1 MTRSPSRNLADLL
14 VTRSKI
20 QADNI
25 AEDAVGGGVTSYAN
39 IAALVAVAAPVSG
52 DLALVQ
58 DTNKIFVY
66 NGSGWFLIATVNNE
80 TPSSI
85 SGVNGTYILSSE
97 GIPTTITA
105 IATDPEGFPLT
116 WSYAITSGSL
126 GTTATVEQTENVFI
140 ITPLQTEGNFT
151 ISFSATDNI
160 NTPTTFVSTFSLS
173 FLSSYGIAPNLLGM
187 NSNNISGIAVS
198 ESGNSVFL
206 VGYDG
211 AQNIYK
217 WNLTTNFKL
226 DTIRPLGAATVTPSQ
241 TLAMPENTPVG
252 YWMSTNSTK
261 DPTGAGKRMYL
272 FGYGGAY
279 TAILNTPY
287 DFSSSPGWNARQIF
301 NDGTHRFGLI
311 FGATMSNSA
320 NRFYLSCT
328 TTPGLIYQWSFNNY
342 DLLQCDREGEW
353 RASTNYIF
361 GMCFNNA
368 ENRFLTGEN
377 SSVLREYSCASDARG
392 PNILNGNSSFLGDI
406 NLTSALINTYDL
418 TGASGEV
425 RGLQFSAD
433 DTRLYVALRGAGIV
447 ELLLNTPGTILDGFV
462 I

>member
-1 MTRSPSRNLADLL
+1 MSTIYLGNNLL
-14 VTRSKI
+14 SS
-20 QADNI
+20 
-25 AEDAVGGGVTSYAN
+25 GGGVKSYAN
-39 IAALVAVAAPVSG
+39 IAALVAVASPVSG

-58 DTNKIFVY
+58 NANKIFVY
-66 NGSGWFLIATVNNE
+66 NGTGWFLIATVTNE

-85 SGVNGTYILSSE
+85 SGVNGNYILSTE

-116 WSYAITSGSL
+116 WSYAVTSGSL
-126 GTTATVEQTENVFI
+126 GATATVEQTENVFI

-173 FLSSYGIAPNLLGM
+173 FLSSYGIAGGGILGM
-187 NSNNISGIAVS
+187 GTSSLSGIAVS
-198 ESGNSVFL
+198 ESGDSVFL
-206 VGYDG
+206 VGYSG
-211 AQNIYK
+211 GQNIYK

-226 DTIRPLGAATVTPSQ
+226 DTILPSGAVEVTPTQ
-241 TLAMPENTPVG
+241 TLPMPENVPIG

-287 DFSSSPGWNARQIF
+287 DFSSNPGWNARQTF
-301 NDGTHRFGLI
+301 ADGIHRFGLI
-311 FGATMSNSA
+311 FGATVSNSA
-320 NRFYLSCT
+320 DRFYLSCT
-328 TTPGLIYQWSFNNY
+328 TTPGLIYQWIFNNY
-342 DLLQCDREGEW
+342 DLLQCGQEGSW
-353 RASTNYIF
+353 RAHTDYVY

-368 ENRFLTGEN
+368 ENRFLTGDGYGN
-377 SSVLREYSCASDARG
+377 IREYSCASDARG

-406 NLTSALINTYDL
+406 NLSSALINTYDL
-418 TGASGEV
+418 TTSSGLAGGEV